1 MSEDFAP
8 YYEDRGRAED
18 QQAIDEMRWMRH
30 PVVQGELAIR
40 DARLAVDRA
49 EESLKQL
56 VAMMKKAGINI
67 DLGDE

>member
-18 QQAIDEMRWMRH
+18 QQAADEMSWMRCID
-30 PVVQGELAIR
+30 VYGELAIR

-49 EESLKQL
+49 EEALKKL
-56 VAMMKKAGINI
+56 VAKAKEAGINLE
-67 DLGDE
+67 DN

>member
-18 QQAIDEMRWMRH
+18 QQAADEMRWMRH

-49 EESLKQL
+49 EQALKDLIQLMKES
-56 VAMMKKAGINI
+56 GINI